1 MKKEIHLTYKEQ
13 LELLKSR
20 GMIINDDIKA
30 LKTLRHINYYKLKDF
45 SQFFID
51 KNNMYKKETY
61 FDAVVKNFY
70 LDKELRL
77 ELLSLIEIIELSIKN
92 KLAYQMGKRFG
103 AVGYLDFSRWC
114 NEKISINEKNKY
126 QKELIVKIKDRIK
139 YENENYKTN
148 NGMPNIWKL
157 VEILTF
163 GEILFLFDLMKIKD
177 KKMISGEYNM
187 KISHF
192 ISQIKHL
199 NLIRNFCAHN
209 RPIINKK
216 IITIPYIQDEIKSNI
231 LLDDKRIV
239 VSILISVHW
248 IRKIDE
254 NFNFDK
260 LYSILNKLIRYDN
273 VAKKYG
279 IKNKKIILDYIKN
292 I

>member
-139 YENENYKTN
+139 YENEDYKTN

-216 IITIPYIQDEIKSNI
+216 IITIPYIQDEIKFNI

-239 VSILISVHW
+239 VSILITVHW